1 MSRFQKD
8 SGTPSSSKLSIKL
21 ISDNFLI
28 LCTVFLTKSPVTK
41 LVTPNLPK
49 NGTENQ
55 KINWEGLIA
64 FNPPQ
69 TKKSN
74 LGQLGVDV
82 FAYSSVYQHFRL
94 SMCIS
99 KTIVCYRLFLGR
111 KELYKNHVL

>member
-64 FNPPQ
+64 YI
-69 TKKSN
+69 
-74 LGQLGVDV
+74 
-82 FAYSSVYQHFRL
+82 AYSSVYQHFRL
-94 SMCIS
+94 LMCIS
-99 KTIVCYRLFLGR
+99 KTIVCYRLFLGH
-111 KELYKNHVL
+111 KELYKNRVL

>member
-64 FNPPQ
+64 FNPPPKKQKNQ
-69 TKKSN
+69 T
-74 LGQLGVDV
+74 
-82 FAYSSVYQHFRL
+82 
-94 SMCIS
+94 
-99 KTIVCYRLFLGR
+99 
-111 KELYKNHVL
+111 

>member
-21 ISDNFLI
+21 IADNFLI

-64 FNPPQ
+64 FNPPPN
-69 TKKSN
+69 KKIKLRSTW
-74 LGQLGVDV
+74 GRR
-82 FAYSSVYQHFRL
+82 F
-94 SMCIS
+94 C
-99 KTIVCYRLFLGR
+99 LFLGIPTFQTINV
-111 KELYKNHVL
+111 YKQNYRLL